1 MFWLI
6 CPEGEKLKVSL
17 FFPFKVSTMPSF
29 NFGLVSQ
36 SNSPAPIGGKISL
49 SSTFSTSSSKQFI
62 FSPPEKVNSGNVAAS
77 ATSQQKFVFSLPD
90 KVKSANSSLTTLTR
104 HGSTQQL
111 GEEQQEKTTQLLLV
125 PLLGTHQST
134 PTNVLSRLGAQ
145 YLKPTVG

>member
-1 MFWLI
+1 MLW
-6 CPEGEKLKVSL
+6 
-17 FFPFKVSTMPSF
+17 
-29 NFGLVSQ
+29 GL
-36 SNSPAPIGGKISL
+36 
-49 SSTFSTSSSKQFI
+49 
-62 FSPPEKVNSGNVAAS
+62 AS
-77 ATSQQKFVFSLPD
+77 
-90 KVKSANSSLTTLTR
+90 R